1 MDFMDLMDKLSEK
14 QKQNA
19 VLVATAA
26 SKAGVDPTLAVAI
39 AYQESRLNLNP
50 SRGSSGEIGMMQV
63 MPATGKAMGFDEKA
77 LADPQKNIEAGIQ
90 YLKRALA
97 ATEND
102 PRLAA
107 VYYNG
112 GPGALEALKSGK
124 EPDPRV
130 INYVRSLSS
139 YGTFAQAPQGQEQQ
153 APQGQEQADSGE
165 DGELVDVPPPSE
177 PSPDSGA
184 DPGDRFLLG
193 GAGATIGTLATGAQ
207 GVSRA
212 RTNAAVQRAGLEEA
226 ARERARMAVS
236 GQTPP
241 PASPQSVVRQG
252 AAPGQLAPGSRT
264 QPPMPGLRQ
273 PPPIPGLALTG
284 NVVSPY
290 AGHGSASANYGWK
303 FGLPDI
309 ELENVRNMGSGE
321 EGAQG
326 AVKRQEAG
334 MARARAAV
342 PGSVIVERPSGILE
356 TISTGGKPKFS
367 GTQLGPM
374 PADPGD
380 PRNMFPAMS
389 QPGDVQPR
397 VPQQPQRVPTSTA
410 PPAPSTLE
418 RVSEGFRRMMRPV
431 AGAVATGARYVLPP
445 VAGLSAGLDIA
456 EAAHEYNKPQRDYT
470 TVGLRGASALGGALS
485 MVPATAAVGIPLSL
499 GASAIQAY
507 RDDPEILNKL
517 RRRVFSSDN
526 PEQMVAP

>member
-1 MDFMDLMDKLSEK
+1 MDFLDLMDKLSE
-14 QKQNA
+14 QQRQNA
-19 VLVATAA
+19 ILVATAA
-26 SKAGVDPTLAVAI
+26 TKAGVNPTLAVAI

-50 SRGSSGEIGMMQV
+50 ARGSSGEIGMMQV

-77 LADPQKNIEAGIQ
+77 LADPQKNIEAGIE

-102 PRLAA
+102 PKLAA

-139 YGTFAQAPQGQEQQ
+139 YGTFAQDQTAPSASGQPPSE
-153 APQGQEQADSGE
+153 E
-165 DGELVDVPPPSE
+165 DDELVNVPPPSE

-212 RTNAAVQRAGLEEA
+212 RTNAAIQRAGLEEA

-241 PASPQSVVRQG
+241 PASPQSVVRRG
-252 AAPGQLAPGSRT
+252 AASS
-264 QPPMPGLRQ
+264 QPAAGLRQ

-334 MARARAAV
+334 MARARAAA
-342 PGSVIVERPSGILE
+342 PGSVLVERPSGILE
-356 TISTGGKPKFS
+356 TISTGGTPRFS

-374 PADPGD
+374 PTDPGD
-380 PRNMFPAMS
+380 PRNLFPAMS

-397 VPQQPQRVPTSTA
+397 VPQQPQRAPTSTA

-456 EAAHEYNKPQRDYT
+456 EAAHEYGKPQRDYT
-470 TVGLRGASALGGALS
+470 TIGLRGASALGGALS
-485 MVPATAAVGIPLSL
+485 MIPTPATMAIGTGLSL
-499 GASAIQAY
+499 GASGLQAY
-507 RDDPEILNKL
+507 RDDPDILNKL
-517 RRRVFSSDN
+517 RRRIFSSDN

>member
-1 MDFMDLMDKLSEK
+1 MMDFLDLMDKLSE
-14 QKQNA
+14 QQRQNA
-19 VLVATAA
+19 ILVATAA
-26 SKAGVDPTLAVAI
+26 TKAGVNPTLAVAI

-50 SRGSSGEIGMMQV
+50 ARGSSGEIGMMQV

-77 LADPQKNIEAGIQ
+77 LADPQKNIEAGIE

-102 PRLAA
+102 PKLAA

-139 YGTFAQAPQGQEQQ
+139 YGTFAQDQTAPSASGQPPSE
-153 APQGQEQADSGE
+153 E
-165 DGELVDVPPPSE
+165 DDELVNVPPPSE

-212 RTNAAVQRAGLEEA
+212 RTNAAIQRAGLEEA

-241 PASPQSVVRQG
+241 PASPQSVVRRG
-252 AAPGQLAPGSRT
+252 AASS
-264 QPPMPGLRQ
+264 QPAAGLRQ

-334 MARARAAV
+334 MARARAAA
-342 PGSVIVERPSGILE
+342 PGSVLVERPSGILE
-356 TISTGGKPKFS
+356 TISTGGTPRFS

-374 PADPGD
+374 PTDPGD
-380 PRNMFPAMS
+380 PRNLFPAMS

-397 VPQQPQRVPTSTA
+397 VPQQPQRAPTSTA

-456 EAAHEYNKPQRDYT
+456 EAAHEYGKPQRDYT
-470 TVGLRGASALGGALS
+470 TIGLRGASALGGALS
-485 MVPATAAVGIPLSL
+485 MIPTPATMAIGTGLSL
-499 GASAIQAY
+499 GASGLQAY
-507 RDDPEILNKL
+507 RDDPDILNKL
-517 RRRVFSSDN
+517 RRRIFSSDN

>member
-14 QKQNA
+14 QRENA

-26 SKAGVDPTLAVAI
+26 AKAGVDPTLAVAI

-50 SRGSSGEIGMMQV
+50 ARGSSGEIGMMQV

-102 PRLAA
+102 TKLAA

-112 GPGALEALKSGK
+112 GPGAVEALKNGK

-130 INYVRSLSS
+130 INYVRSLDS
-139 YGTFAQAPQGQEQQ
+139 YGTFGQGQEQQ
-153 APQGQEQADSGE
+153 APQGQEQAAPGE
-165 DGELVDVPPPSE
+165 DDQLVDVPPPPE

-184 DPGDRFLLG
+184 DPADRFLLG
-193 GAGATIGTLATGAQ
+193 GAGAAVGTMATGAQ

-212 RTNAAVQRAGLEEA
+212 RTNAAIQRAGLEEA

-241 PASPQSVVRQG
+241 LASPQSVVRQG
-252 AAPGQLAPGSRT
+252 AAPGQLAPGSRP

-273 PPPIPGLALTG
+273 PPPIPGLSLTG
-284 NVVSPY
+284 NIDKPY
-290 AGHGSASANYGWK
+290 AGFGSANANYGWK
-303 FGLPDI
+303 FQLPDI
-309 ELENVRNMGSGE
+309 ELGKVASMGGDE
-321 EGAQG
+321 EGAQRFIKQR
-326 AVKRQEAG
+326 AEG

-356 TISTGGKPKFS
+356 TISTGGTPKFS

-374 PADPGD
+374 PTDPSD
-380 PRNMFPAMS
+380 PRNLFPFGS
-389 QPGDVQPR
+389 QPGDVRPR
-397 VPQQPQRVPTSTA
+397 VPQQPQRAPTSTA

-418 RVSEGFRRMMRPV
+418 RVSEGFRRMMRPI
-431 AGAVATGARYVLPP
+431 GSAVATGARYALPP

-456 EAAHEYNKPQRDYT
+456 EAAHEYGKPERDYT
-470 TVGLRGASALGGALS
+470 TIGLRGASALGGGLS
-485 MVPATAAVGIPLSL
+485 MIPATAAVGVPLSL

-507 RDDPEILNKL
+507 REDPDILNKL
-517 RRRVFSSDN
+517 RRRIFSSDN